1 MFDVEQ
7 LMFCQNNHHS
17 SSNDIHELYPH
28 NHLKAFNAFTGATSA
43 QSTRVIQGVTGA
55 TGAQSTQKPHSHN
68 NTNLIRK
75 YIYSSIIILI

>member
-7 LMFCQNNHHS
+7 VMFYQNNHHS

-28 NHLKAFNAFTGATSA
+28 NHRKAFNAFTGATSA
-43 QSTRVIQGVTGA
+43 QSNQGIQGVTGA
-55 TGAQSTQKPHSHN
+55 TGAQSTQVPHPLR

-75 YIYSSIIILI
+75 YIL